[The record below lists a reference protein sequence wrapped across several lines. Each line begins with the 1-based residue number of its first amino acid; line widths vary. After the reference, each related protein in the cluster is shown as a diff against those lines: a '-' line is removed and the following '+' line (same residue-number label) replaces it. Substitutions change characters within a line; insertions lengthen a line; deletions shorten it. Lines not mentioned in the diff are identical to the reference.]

1 MAKLGERT
9 RVGQQQANAILAQ
22 RHLMKVQEQNRGE
35 EEGGFLDAGQ
45 AALVQKTVELLDE
58 LLHPDRRPAEGPAR
72 PQRRG
77 SSGVGPAPQG

>member
-1 MAKLGERT
+1 MARLGERT

-45 AALVQKTVELLDE
+45 AALLQKTVEMLEE

-72 PQRRG
+72 PNRG
-77 SSGVGPAPQG
+77 GRSTATPTPQ